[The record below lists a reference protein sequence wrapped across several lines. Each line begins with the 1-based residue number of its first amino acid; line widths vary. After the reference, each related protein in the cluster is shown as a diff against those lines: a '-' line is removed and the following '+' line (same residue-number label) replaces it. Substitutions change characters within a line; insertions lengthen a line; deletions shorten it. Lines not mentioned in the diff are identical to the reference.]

1 MSINLTNKQYAFAN
15 PVDLGIWQALQ
26 EVKDTLDSEGIGATI
41 PTSPINIYVSTTG
54 NDSNNGRTLGTAFRT
69 VKRAVIESEKVVNG
83 YFRTIINVD
92 TGDYSNE
99 EYLYFSISIGVSI
112 HYSIDGFSPLLIK
125 SISNTATDV
134 ILPSIFVFGGALSLT
149 DVTIKGV
156 AGVYG
161 LIAANSGGVDAK
173 NLITLNTQIPLYA
186 YNHGWLLIENLHVKD
201 STIPESSAVC
211 WADQLSS
218 VVIYGTM
225 QNTNSTGPRYRADG
239 LSIIN
244 TYGQGENYL
253 PGTTAGTV
261 SNGGVYA

>member
-1 MSINLTNKQYAFAN
+1 MINLTDKPYAFAN

-26 EVKDTLDSEGIGATI
+26 EVKDTLDSAGIGATI
-41 PTSPINIYVSTTG
+41 PTSPINLYVSTTG

-83 YFRTIINVD
+83 HFRTIINVD

-99 EYLYFSISIGVSI
+99 EYLYFSISGGVSGEG
-112 HYSIDGFSPLLIK
+112 SSTLLIK

-134 ILPSIFVFGGALSLT
+134 ILPSITIFGGTLNLAN
-149 DVTIKGV
+149 VTIKGTQ
-156 AGVYG
+156 YG
-161 LIAANSGGVDAK
+161 FGIRAYTSGGIYAE
-173 NLITLNTQIPLYA
+173 NIITLNTSSPLSA
-186 YNHGWLLIENLHVKD
+186 YSLARLSVFNLHVKD
-201 STIPESSAVC
+201 STIPNDSGVC
-211 WADQLSS
+211 HAGMLSHIEI
-218 VVIYGTM
+218 VGTM
-225 QNTNSTGPRYRADG
+225 QNTNSTGPRYLADG

>member
-41 PTSPINIYVSTTG
+41 PTSPINLYVSTTG

-99 EYLYFSISIGVSI
+99 EYLCFSISRNISR
-112 HYSIDGFSPLLIK
+112 DGFHPLLIK

-134 ILPSIFVFGGALSLT
+134 ILPSIAVFGGTLDLAS
-149 DVTIKGV
+149 VTVKDA
-156 AGVYG
+156 AGTIFG
-161 LIAANSGGVDAK
+161 LVAANSGGVDAK
-173 NLITLNTQIPLYA
+173 NLITLNTQLPLYA

-201 STIPESSAVC
+201 STIPEVSAVC
-211 WADQLSS
+211 WADRLSS
-218 VVIYGTM
+218 VGIYGTM

-239 LSIIN
+239 LSIVYTN
-244 TYGQGENYL
+244 GQGENYL

>member
-41 PTSPINIYVSTTG
+41 PTSPINLYVSTTG

-99 EYLYFSISIGVSI
+99 EYLYFSISRGVSR
-112 HYSIDGFSPLLIK
+112 DGFSPLHIK

-134 ILPSIFVFGGALSLT
+134 ILPSITVFGGTLNLAN
-149 DVTIKGV
+149 VTIKGTQ
-156 AGVYG
+156 YG
-161 LIAANSGGVDAK
+161 RGLAALFFGGISAV
-173 NLITLNTQIPLYA
+173 NIITLNTSGPLTA
-186 YNHGWLLIENLHVKD
+186 YSLAWLSIQHLHVKD
-201 STIPESSAVC
+201 STIPNYSGVC
-211 WADQLSS
+211 CAGTLGS
-218 VVIYGTM
+218 IEIAGTM
-225 QNTNSTGPRYRADG
+225 QNTNSTGPRYLVDG

-244 TYGQGENYL
+244 TFGQGENYL